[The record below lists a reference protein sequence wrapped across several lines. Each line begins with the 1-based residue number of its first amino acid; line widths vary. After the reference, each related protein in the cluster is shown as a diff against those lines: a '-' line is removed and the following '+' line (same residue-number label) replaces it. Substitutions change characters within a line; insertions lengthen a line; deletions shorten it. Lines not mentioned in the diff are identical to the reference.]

1 MKYPAG
7 NLLRSVFGLRQLSD
21 DYPVLVGYSLSRST
35 HNGQIG
41 GIGMTTQPRSDMAT
55 HPDILA
61 MRNRHEMAER
71 VATTPRAQ
79 AVEAMALITGLYLAA
94 SPWIA
99 GFNGFSTLAVNNL
112 IVGIAYAVIMSG
124 GFGRAYERS
133 HSMAWAACA
142 LSVWTIFAPWVVAG
156 DVSTT
161 RTIVNNIVVGVIA
174 LMLALMAAAAA
185 RPVDQAAG
193 DRSSPHR

>member
-1 MKYPAG
+1 
-7 NLLRSVFGLRQLSD
+7 
-21 DYPVLVGYSLSRST
+21 
-35 HNGQIG
+35 
-41 GIGMTTQPRSDMAT
+41 MAT
-55 HPDILA
+55 HPDILD
-61 MRNRHEMAER
+61 MRIRHEMAER

-99 GFNGFSTLAVNNL
+99 GFNGFSTLAANNL
-112 IVGIAYAVIMSG
+112 IVGVAYAVIMSG

-142 LSVWTIFAPWVVAG
+142 LSAWTIIAPWVVAG

-161 RTIVNNIVVGVIA
+161 RTIVNNIIVGVIA

-185 RPVDQAAG
+185 RPVDRPSV
-193 DRSSPHR
+193 DR

>member
-1 MKYPAG
+1 
-7 NLLRSVFGLRQLSD
+7 
-21 DYPVLVGYSLSRST
+21 
-35 HNGQIG
+35 
-41 GIGMTTQPRSDMAT
+41 MTTQPRSDMAT
-55 HPDILA
+55 HPDILD
-61 MRNRHEMAER
+61 MHNRHEMAER

-99 GFNGFSTLAVNNL
+99 GFNGFSTLTVNNL

-142 LSVWTIFAPWVVAG
+142 LSAWTIVAPWVVAG

-161 RTIVNNIVVGVIA
+161 RTIVNNIIVGVVG
-174 LMLALMAAAAA
+174 LLLALMAAAAA
-185 RPVDQAAG
+185 RPVDQSSR
-193 DRSSPHR
+193 DRSSRRM